1 MTEPGPEIFDAELS
15 TLTRR
20 QADQIWDQIGARYA
34 AQASGQ
40 VTLHAHDVLVTSVF
54 LQRDLPALRA
64 NPKVTSLRIVDP
76 STGQKQVLHQGE
88 F

>member
-1 MTEPGPEIFDAELS
+1 MSEVGPEIFDGQRS

-20 QADQIWDQIGARYA
+20 QADLIWDRMSARYA

-40 VTLHAHDVLVTSVF
+40 VTLHAHDVLVPSVF

-64 NPKVTSLRIVDP
+64 NPQVTSLRIVDP
-76 STGQKQVLHQGE
+76 VTGDERVLERGE